1 MGVRPAGDAGGIGN
15 TNAVSSG
22 RYMREDRVGAQ
33 ANSSSSRAIRWMI
46 RTTMLGVEGKLP
58 AVENRSTLSCVGT
71 ISSTPVRP
79 GSGCSVAQKLGRH
92 ETGKPYSNSH
102 LTAPDRA

>member
-33 ANSSSSRAIRWMI
+33 ANSASSRAIRWMI

-58 AVENRSTLSCVGT
+58 AVENRSTLSCMGT
-71 ISSTPVRP
+71 ISSTPVWSRSDG
-79 GSGCSVAQKLGRH
+79 GSFFVEQVR
-92 ETGKPYSNSH
+92 
-102 LTAPDRA
+102 DRTRYRQQVCP